1 MYTGTVVAARFFA
14 FVLALLLAATPV
26 LGVVCEMDC
35 DQPPA
40 TSSESEC
47 HKSAVSP
54 GGPTV
59 RGAQHGCD
67 HDHTTGGPALLAS
80 ASARDSVAHFVA
92 IQLPALAQVSAPDA
106 RVAILAMHGPPG
118 LSGRNTSSTITVLRI

>member
-1 MYTGTVVAARFFA
+1 MYTGTVVAARSFA
-14 FVLALLLAATPV
+14 FVLALLLTATPV

-35 DQPPA
+35 DQPLA
-40 TSSESEC
+40 SSSEC

-67 HDHTTGGPALLAS
+67 HDHTTSGPALLAS
-80 ASARDSVAHFVA
+80 ASARNSVAHFVA
-92 IQLPALAQVSAPDA
+92 IQLPTLAHVSAPDA